1 MKRKDI
7 TADVS
12 VLSAIIGLVLWGILF
27 LSKPHSLIV
36 MIVIAVLGLI
46 AEIIASEL
54 GNRTLKR
61 IEKSPD
67 NYTKRDR
74 KLAQIGHWMGSISVL
89 IMFSVMMYF
98 CYTFTNI
105 EM

>member
-1 MKRKDI
+1 MSMLWSCWSVKRTLITGIFKTMKRKDI
-7 TADVS
+7 T
-12 VLSAIIGLVLWGILF
+12 
-27 LSKPHSLIV
+27 
-36 MIVIAVLGLI
+36 
-46 AEIIASEL
+46 SEL